1 MPASALGPRDDSDVA
16 LQQLMRS
23 NEEEGVARLIALH
36 GGRVKAMLRRQFGQV
51 LDDALLED
59 AFLQA
64 MARAWRSR
72 YRFDPTRG
80 TAHAWFG
87 AIAYRCALVIL
98 TRERRLRVMFG
109 DVDRRP
115 APPAVTA
122 TMLERDGQRQLLIDL
137 HACID
142 RLPGLQRF
150 VLLADLAAGGDAVAA
165 QQIAAETGA
174 LVPSIYVARSRAI
187 SRLRNEL
194 AALGHE
200 FAAIERVT
208 RRPARGNP
216 PLSFA
221 ARPREEGT

>member
-1 MPASALGPRDDSDVA
+1 MAASALGSRDDSDVA
-16 LQQLMRS
+16 LQQLLRS
-23 NEEEGVARLIALH
+23 NGDEGVTRLIALH
-36 GGRVKAMLRRQFGQV
+36 GGRVQAMLRRQFGQV

-59 AFLQA
+59 AFMQA

-72 YRFDPTRG
+72 HRFDPTRG
-80 TAHAWFG
+80 TAGAWFG
-87 AIAYRCALVIL
+87 AIAYRCALVVL
-98 TRERRLRVMFG
+98 TRERKLPVFFG

-122 TMLERDGQRQLLIDL
+122 TLLEREGQRQLLIDL

-150 VLLADLAAGGDAVAA
+150 VLLADLEAGGVAPA
-165 QQIAAETGA
+165 AQIAAETRT

-187 SRLRNEL
+187 ARLRGDLER
-194 AALGHE
+194 LGHE
-200 FAAIERVT
+200 FARIDAVT
-208 RRPARGNP
+208 RRPARGDP

-221 ARPREEGT
+221 PRPREEGT